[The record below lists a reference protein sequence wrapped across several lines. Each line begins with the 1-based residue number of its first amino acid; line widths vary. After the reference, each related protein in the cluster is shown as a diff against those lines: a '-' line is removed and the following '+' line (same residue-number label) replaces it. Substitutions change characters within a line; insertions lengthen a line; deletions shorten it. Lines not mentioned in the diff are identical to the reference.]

1 MNGIWEGTMTDRTD
15 LNVFFE
21 PKSVAIVGA
30 STDPKKPG
38 HKVLSHL
45 VSMGYRG
52 KVFPINL
59 HEKTILGF
67 QCFRSIIEIPEPIE
81 ICVLLVS
88 AQSIIGIAKEL
99 VERKQRF
106 NDLQG
111 AICISAGFGELN
123 TEEAKLREQELVQIL
138 KAASIRLIGP
148 NCLGIIDAYS
158 GFNTNFDLATYPK
171 GGISLL
177 TQSGAFANSFLFWA
191 ESLQMA
197 GLSKFAS
204 VGNMVDISIPELLSF
219 LKEDET
225 TRVIGIYM
233 EGVPDPRYFFEIAR
247 QVSPVKPIV
256 VLKSGRSAIGSTA
269 ARSHTGALAGIDA
282 LYDGAFKQ
290 TGIIRAKSVLEF
302 FDTLRALE
310 RQPLPE
316 GNRVCIVTHMGG
328 PGTICLD
335 EVSSAGSLQP
345 AKLSAQTCK
354 ALRSI
359 CSPMANIGS
368 PDGYVD
374 LSAAHTEK
382 LHNQVLEILF
392 QDDAVDL
399 VLQLLAPSAFIDQ
412 KLLVKEITNAYTSQG
427 KHKKPL
433 FNAVTFGQFA
443 YSTRRGLEKER
454 IPTFEYPDMLARVA
468 GNVATYA
475 EFQRKAR
482 DIEERRGIESYL
494 PGTRMPAAELIAH
507 ALEEGRYNLLEPEAY
522 RICEQYGICFPP
534 FRVESSFK
542 RTLSAAREIGY
553 PVVLK
558 VVDKEIIHKS
568 AAGCVI
574 TGICSDSSFRDAYH
588 TLRENAQRTVPDLK
602 RLNFLIQKMV
612 PSTMELA
619 LGALREKS
627 FGPIVMVGL
636 GGIHIEALKLV
647 GFRLAPL
654 CVSEAKD
661 FIYQTIPSNWLS
673 GLPDGDDLTVESIA
687 KTLVSLGRM
696 LEELPQIE
704 EVDLNPTLLYQ
715 NSCMA
720 VDARIMLSFD
730 ASLLTRTEY

>member
-1 MNGIWEGTMTDRTD
+1 
-15 LNVFFE
+15 
-21 PKSVAIVGA
+21 
-30 STDPKKPG
+30 
-38 HKVLSHL
+38 
-45 VSMGYRG
+45 
-52 KVFPINL
+52 
-59 HEKTILGF
+59 
-67 QCFRSIIEIPEPIE
+67 
-81 ICVLLVS
+81 
-88 AQSIIGIAKEL
+88 
-99 VERKQRF
+99 
-106 NDLQG
+106 
-111 AICISAGFGELN
+111 
-123 TEEAKLREQELVQIL
+123 
-138 KAASIRLIGP
+138 
-148 NCLGIIDAYS
+148 
-158 GFNTNFDLATYPK
+158 FDLATYPK

-191 ESLQMA
+191 ESLRMA

-204 VGNMVDISIPELLSF
+204 VGNMVDVSIPELLSF

-233 EGVPDPRYFFEIAR
+233 EGVPDPRNFFEIAR
-247 QVSPVKPIV
+247 QVSPIKPIV
-256 VLKSGRSAIGSTA
+256 VLKSGRSTIGSTA

-345 AKLSAQTCK
+345 AKLSTQTCK

-382 LHNQVLEILF
+382 LHNQVLKILF
-392 QDDAVDL
+392 QDDNVDL

-443 YSTRRGLEKER
+443 HSTRRGLEKER

-468 GNVATYA
+468 GNVATYT

-482 DIEERRGIESYL
+482 DIIEERRGIESYL
-494 PGTRMPAAELIAH
+494 PGKRMPAAELIGH

-522 RICEQYGICFPP
+522 RICEQYGIGFPS
-534 FRVESSFK
+534 FRVESSFEGA
-542 RTLSAAREIGY
+542 LNAAREIGY

-574 TGICSDSSFRDAYH
+574 AGICSDSSFQDAYY
-588 TLRENAQRTVPDLK
+588 TLIGNAHQAVLDLK
-602 RLNFLIQKMV
+602 HPNILIQKMI

-661 FIYQTIPSNWLS
+661 FIFQTIPFN
-673 GLPDGDDLTVESIA
+673 LTVESIA

-715 NSCMA
+715 NGCMA
-720 VDARIMLSFD
+720 VDARIILSTGC
-730 ASLLTRTEY
+730 ASIDPNRYFPGL